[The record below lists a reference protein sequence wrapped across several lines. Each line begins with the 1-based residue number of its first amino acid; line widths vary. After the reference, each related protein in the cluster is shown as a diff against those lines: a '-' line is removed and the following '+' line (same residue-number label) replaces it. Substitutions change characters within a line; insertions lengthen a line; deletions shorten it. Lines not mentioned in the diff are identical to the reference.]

1 MRNLGGAIGIA
12 LIDTILY
19 GRTSIHA
26 DALRARLVAGD
37 VTAAQAIRLDPELF
51 ATRQAAPIDAAV
63 EAYLRPM
70 IEKAAFAASA
80 NEAWLL
86 LACFAVL
93 AALLVP
99 LAWKHEPAK
108 N

>member
-1 MRNLGGAIGIA
+1 MITDKG
-12 LIDTILY
+12 
-19 GRTSIHA
+19 
-26 DALRARLVAGD
+26 
-37 VTAAQAIRLDPELF
+37 P
-51 ATRQAAPIDAAV
+51 APIDAAA

-86 LACFAVL
+86 LSCFALL

-99 LAWKHEPAK
+99 FAWKTNPQRPGK
-108 N
+108 SG